1 MSAGSRWAT
10 GAVVLE
16 SNAWTR
22 SATLA
27 KKAVL
32 AAAVAAGLLGTALS
46 AVPSSASTAQPGV
59 LDAGLSVT
67 GTAAQ
72 RVVVSGA
79 HGAMA
84 AVRAA
89 VTRVGGTVR
98 APLPIID
105 GVSAT
110 VPADRLAELTGTPGV
125 KAVTADRAG
134 KLYAASWDDTTSSS
148 SYVWTSQAGNAFQAG
163 NRGAGVSVA
172 VLDTGVAAVNDL
184 AGRVMAGPD
193 LSGENANTVD
203 SYGHGTVM
211 AGIIAGSGVDAG
223 SSPRTGIAPAAK
235 IISVKVAGASGATD
249 VSTVLAGL
257 SWVNAFK
264 ADYNIKVLNLSW
276 GVPSTQ
282 SPSVDPLN
290 YAVEQLWAG
299 GVTVVVAAG
308 NTGGQILKPADDPLV
323 ITAGAFD
330 DRGDINTDNDVV
342 PNWSSVGP
350 TAQGAAKPDLV
361 APGRTVVATRSP
373 GSTVERDNPKA
384 LIAPSYIKG
393 SGTSEAAAVTSGAA
407 ALLIAKNPAMT
418 PDQVKAA
425 LTSTALP
432 IPSLSRNSQGAGRLQ
447 IMAAM
452 AKDVSGVASAV
463 PTATGT
469 GTLQA
474 SRGSAPSVTVKCNGV
489 DKVLNDETTSWCSAW
504 SSSAWTSSAWTSS
517 AWTSSAW
524 TSSAWTSSAWTSSAW
539 TSSAWTSSAWTS
551 SAWTSAAWTS
561 SAWTSSAWTS
571 AVYESED
578 TFLDAFWGHRPKW
591 YQNVPGEQSDGPPST
606 DKHDLVVGN
615 L

>member
-1 MSAGSRWAT
+1 MSSTSRSAT
-10 GAVVLE
+10 LQ

-22 SATLA
+22 NAVSPLTAALTGLA
-27 KKAVL
+27 L
-32 AAAVAAGLLGTALS
+32 AAAMAGTSLAGTTAAGS
-46 AVPSSASTAQPGV
+46 AATTGV
-59 LDAGLSVT
+59 LDPGLAAAGSAVE
-67 GTAAQ
+67 

-79 HGAMA
+79 AGAMSAVKA
-84 AVRAA
+84 AVE
-89 VTRVGGTVR
+89 RVGGTTGR
-98 APLPIID
+98 ALPIVD

-110 VPADRLAELTGTPGV
+110 VPGDRLLELSNLPGV
-125 KAVTADRAG
+125 RAVTADRSG
-134 KLYAASWDDTTSSS
+134 HVNAASWDEATSNS
-148 SYVWTSQAGNAFQAG
+148 SYVWTSQAGQAIQAG
-163 NRGAGVSVA
+163 NKGAGVSVA
-172 VLDTGVAAVNDL
+172 VLDTGVYAHNDL

-193 LSGENANTVD
+193 LSGENNNAVD

-223 SSPRTGIAPAAK
+223 ASPRTGIAPAAK
-235 IISVKVAGASGATD
+235 IISVKVAGASGAAD

-276 GVPSTQ
+276 GVASTQ

-290 YAVEQLWAG
+290 YAVQQLWAG

-308 NTGGQILKPADDPLV
+308 NTGAAIMKPADDPTV

-330 DRGDINTDNDVV
+330 DRADLVPDNDVV

-361 APGRTVVATRSP
+361 APGRTLVATRSP

-407 ALLIAKNPAMT
+407 ALLLAKNPSMT

-432 IPSLSRNSQGAGRLQ
+432 IANLSRNSQGAGRIQ
-447 IMAAM
+447 IAAAL
-452 AKDVSGVASAV
+452 AKDVSAVASVV
-463 PTATGT
+463 PTGT
-469 GTLQA
+469 GTGSLQA
-474 SRGSAPSVTVKCNGV
+474 SRGSAPSISVKCNGV
-489 DKVLNDETTSWCSAW
+489 DKVLNDETTSWCSPW

-551 SAWTSAAWTS
+551 SAWTSSAWTS

-571 AVYESED
+571 AAYEAEE
-578 TFLDAFWGHRPKW
+578 TFLDAFYGARPPW
-591 YQNVPGEQSDGPPST
+591 WRFVPGEQSDPFPST
-606 DKHDLVVGN
+606 ARHDFAVGN